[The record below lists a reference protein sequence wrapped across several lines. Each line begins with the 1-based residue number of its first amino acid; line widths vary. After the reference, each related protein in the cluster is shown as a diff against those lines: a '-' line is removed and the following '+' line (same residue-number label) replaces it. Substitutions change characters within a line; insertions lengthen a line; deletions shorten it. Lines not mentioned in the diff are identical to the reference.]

1 MWPQTRQPEVRWT
14 AISRLS
20 PPRRIEQG
28 KAPTQA
34 PPRTDKFPYRL
45 GRHIA
50 PMIPASAT
58 ITPAPVQVV

>member
-1 MWPQTRQPEVRWT
+1 MDGDLAALAP
-14 AISRLS
+14 
-20 PPRRIEQG
+20 
-28 KAPTQA
+28 KAHRAREGATQA